1 MNIDVDLLDAVCRV
15 VKAAGQIIQKISVE
29 GFDTDYKERMDPVT
43 SADRAANDYLQ
54 EHLLQ
59 VIPQAGWLSEETRD
73 SEERLG
79 RDLVWIVDPMDGT
92 KEYVEHIPQYA
103 VSVALAEKGEIV
115 LGVVYNPAKHTC
127 FSAVRGAGAWLNES
141 PIQVA
146 HPSKERLL
154 ILGSRSEIKRGEFQ
168 TFEKNHHVEAIGSI
182 AYKLALIAAGYANT
196 TFSLGPKNE
205 WDIAAGVLLV
215 EEAGGRV
222 TDKAGENFTF
232 NRKNTLVN
240 GIIASTAG
248 DYQKV
253 RSLLHH
259 QVYQGSMAG
268 TVP

>member
-1 MNIDVDLLDAVCRV
+1 MDIALLDAVSRV
-15 VKAAGQIIQKISVE
+15 VKAAGQIIHQISVE
-29 GFDTDYKERMDPVT
+29 GFDIDYKERMDAVA

-103 VSVALAEKGEIV
+103 VSVALVEKGQIV
-115 LGVVYNPAKHTC
+115 LGVVYNPAKDTC

-141 PIQVA
+141 PIQAA

-168 TFEKNHHVEAIGSI
+168 TFEKI
-182 AYKLALIAAGYANT
+182 T
-196 TFSLGPKNE
+196 
-205 WDIAAGVLLV
+205 
-215 EEAGGRV
+215 
-222 TDKAGENFTF
+222 
-232 NRKNTLVN
+232 
-240 GIIASTAG
+240 
-248 DYQKV
+248 
-253 RSLLHH
+253 
-259 QVYQGSMAG
+259 M
-268 TVP
+268 